1 MNYRISIRT
10 IEGFSKVFYL
20 DFCEYKMSRK
30 FKVDNVCII
39 EVFKFHDH
47 RYDLKCFFYKT
58 EYIYCYDGFR
68 SKKELYSAIQKLLQE
83 NL

>member
-1 MNYRISIRT
+1 MNYRISIPT
-10 IEGFSKVFYL
+10 IEGFLKIFYL
-20 DFCEYKMSRK
+20 DFCEYRMSRK

-39 EVFKFHDH
+39 EVFKIHDH

-58 EYIYCYDGFR
+58 EYIYCYDEFR
-68 SKKELYSAIQKLLQE
+68 SKKELYGAIQNLLQE